1 MTCKMLH
8 CRLRSI
14 ILHALIPPVL
24 QVASTCCTKVELVS
38 TSHNMLPQL
47 ATQMVVR
54 KATLFNLQCNNGG
67 RQVAR
72 KCCLFYLALTKYNF
86 CVYGLHSKL
95 ANKIKLCHLA
105 AMQVALSL
113 IHIKLNIFIGQE
125 SRPVN
130 IIILL
135 FITWAI
141 IKNIIKYLKN
151 LLQGKQSSP
160 KLSSWCSK

>member
-1 MTCKMLH
+1 MLH

-14 ILHALIPPVL
+14 ILHALPPVL

-113 IHIKLNIFIGQE
+113 IHIKLKIFIGQE
-125 SRPVN
+125 SQPVN
-130 IIILL
+130 III
-135 FITWAI
+135 I
-141 IKNIIKYLKN
+141 YN
-151 LLQGKQSSP
+151 LSHN
-160 KLSSWCSK
+160 